1 MIDMEEK
8 TLADEKNKYVAEQAM
23 GEVLAALHERYGS
36 CLDMEE
42 EARDL
47 VEDAILAVLQ
57 RHYK

>member
-1 MIDMEEK
+1 MEEK
-8 TLADEKNKYVAEQAM
+8 TLADEKNRYVAEQAM

-47 VEDAILAVLQ
+47 VEDAILTVLQ
-57 RHYK
+57 KHYK